1 MKDILD
7 KNKGFSGEYEFLSN
21 FYPCRIVYNGITY
34 PSVEHAYQAA
44 KTNDITERKRIA
56 CCIQAGTAKMIG
68 KTVVLRDDWEEIKFS
83 VMLSLVAQKF
93 YKHKHLREKLIS
105 TKGIKLVEYNYW
117 KDTYWGVCNG
127 KGKNNLGKI
136 LMWIRDK
143 LE

>member
-7 KNKGFSGEYEFLSN
+7 KNKGFSGEYGFLSN

-44 KTNDITERKRIA
+44 KTKNIKDKKLIA
-56 CCIQAGTAKMIG
+56 ACLQASTAKQLG
-68 KTVVLRDDWEEIKFS
+68 KEVELRDDWEEIKIK